1 MKGRGRGVRGEG
13 EGRGRG
19 ARVSRRA
26 APETGTFSGGH
37 GRDAIGR
44 SLCSASPTPASK
56 RSKAASKA
64 ANTEIDA
71 SDASGG
77 GTRHARRCGCI
88 RGMLAR
94 SVARFLASTCARR
107 RLGLGLGLGLGLRL
121 GLRLRLRLSIGVRL
135 RLRDVVRFLALACEE
150 DSSPEASANL
160 PSSTPRQR
168 QRQIKLR
175 RPPASAGLG

>member
-107 RLGLGLGLGLGLRL
+107 RLGLGLGLGL
-121 GLRLRLRLSIGVRL
+121 RLRLSIGVRL

>member
-107 RLGLGLGLGLGLRL
+107 RLGLGLGLGL
-121 GLRLRLRLSIGVRL
+121 RLRLSIGVRL
-135 RLRDVVRFLALACEE
+135 RLRDVVRFLALACEG

>member
-121 GLRLRLRLSIGVRL
+121 SIGVRLRL
-135 RLRDVVRFLALACEE
+135 RLRDVVRFLALACEG
-150 DSSPEASANL
+150 DSSPEASANF